1 MNGTLAIS
9 DGELFLKA
17 REGDQAAFAE
27 LIDRHKAGLV
37 NYLTYLCGDL
47 DRAEDLA
54 QEAFIRLYE
63 RGTGYSDQGKLEA
76 YLFRIGA
83 NLLRT
88 QIRKERRRS
97 QLRRLFLAPGSL
109 RTEANQD
116 HRLLSSELGGKLAR
130 ALMDLP
136 LHFRTPLILAYVE
149 GWSYREIA
157 RTVGCR
163 EGTIKTRIHRGRKL
177 LRQQLESYYDRG
189 GER

>member
-63 RGTGYSDQGKLEA
+63 RGTGYSDQGKLQA
-76 YLFRIGA
+76 YQMPKPWDGPQVQCL
-83 NLLRT
+83 
-88 QIRKERRRS
+88 ERVS
-97 QLRRLFLAPGSL
+97 VIWG
-109 RTEANQD
+109 
-116 HRLLSSELGGKLAR
+116 LAR
-130 ALMDLP
+130 
-136 LHFRTPLILAYVE
+136 LARCPPSNFATRSFQPIV
-149 GWSYREIA
+149 A
-157 RTVGCR
+157 
-163 EGTIKTRIHRGRKL
+163 GT
-177 LRQQLESYYDRG
+177 
-189 GER
+189 